1 MVEGDVLQD
10 DDGML
15 RWILFEE
22 SFEVGAAGRQDHFV
36 SFACLSVAGQCHLKA
51 RKWRNE
57 LVGSTK
63 RSEWQVST
71 YISEALFITQVL
83 ERRDHVV
90 LEVIPFQEKLLL
102 AHLRVYAASFAKINC
117 KERRENQIMQ
127 KRQGKQQQLQ
137 KPSS

>member
-15 RWILFEE
+15 RWILFQK
-22 SFEVGAAGRQDHFV
+22 SFEVGAAGGQDHFV
-36 SFACLSVAGQCHLKA
+36 SFASLAIASQCHI
-51 RKWRNE
+51 
-57 LVGSTK
+57 G
-63 RSEWQVST
+63 
-71 YISEALFITQVL
+71 EALFITQVL

-117 KERRENQIMQ
+117 NWPLVSK
-127 KRQGKQQQLQ
+127 
-137 KPSS
+137 